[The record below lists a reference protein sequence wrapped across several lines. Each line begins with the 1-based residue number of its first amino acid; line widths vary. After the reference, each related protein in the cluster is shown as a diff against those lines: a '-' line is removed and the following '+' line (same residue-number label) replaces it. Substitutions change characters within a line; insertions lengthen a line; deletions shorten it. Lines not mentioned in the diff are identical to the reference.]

1 MNVSVFCLSVCLSV
15 FGWGVCVRGM
25 GMMSPRSGREG
36 DDGRGVVVE
45 DGGAERDRGVRGGGL
60 SDGYL
65 PYRLAYLYD
74 VASLGEIEVITL
86 VHTVDLEYPDL
97 HPSHIIHTERLAV
110 AVCHTQL

>member
-1 MNVSVFCLSVCLSV
+1 MIVSVCIIRVSFSVRL
-15 FGWGVCVRGM
+15 GVCVRGM
-25 GMMSPRSGREG
+25 GDDVSTPREG
-36 DDGRGVVVE
+36 DEGAGVMME
-45 DGGAERDRGVRGGGL
+45 DGGAERDRGVGGGGL
-60 SDGYL
+60 SDGNL

-86 VHTVDLEYPDL
+86 VHAVYLEHPDL